1 MRIATLT
8 ALLLVTEAPVMAQE
22 ADRTPQ
28 QDNGSDTSVSLLAGA
43 DYISGEIDD
52 QDYETYAAS
61 AGLAVRSG
69 RFSLTAS
76 VPYVST
82 TTPEDLIVG
91 NGGVLGLPLL
101 ARPTTERR
109 EVTRDGIGDVV
120 VQAGYSAPIGS
131 VNAFIAGNVKV
142 PIASRE
148 KALGTGEF
156 DYGVTGQVSRQFGRA
171 IGSFQAVQHRLAQCH
186 QIACAMRMLALYAAW
201 SGEAVAADIAATYA
215 QDHVGKLAFDLHQF
229 NGGMGVTAEHKL
241 HFFTYRLRAL
251 QAELG
256 GADAAAGAVYDALW
270 DRAA

>member
-156 DYGVTGQVSRQFGRA
+156 DYSVTGQVSRQFGRA
-171 IGSFQAVQHRLAQCH
+171 IPFASASYTVIGEPEGFDVRNTLTSSVGTKVLVSDASSVTLSYAYEESASAAIANQQSVGLGVESNLSSSVRLGLDAR
-186 QIACAMRMLALYAAW
+186 A
-201 SGEAVAADIAATYA
+201 
-215 QDHVGKLAFDLHQF
+215 
-229 NGGMGVTAEHKL
+229 GVSRDAPDA
-241 HFFTYRLRAL
+241 RLGLRI
-251 QAELG
+251 G
-256 GADAAAGAVYDALW
+256 FGF
-270 DRAA
+270 